1 MDAKYNIHLDRADFL
16 NSELVSLVD
25 ELSKRNLRFEEAAL
39 FQIEIYKIY
48 REMVTLKASD
58 S

>member
-1 MDAKYNIHLDRADFL
+1 MDAEYNIHSDRADFL

-25 ELSKRNLRFEEAAL
+25 EMAKRNLGFKEAAL

-48 REMVTLKASD
+48 GEIVTLKASG